1 MRSDVRCSRG
11 DAAFQDE
18 YFKTASYANDRLG
31 TAESVGAFTREDVLS
46 FYRKMVNPTHSVLAV
61 FGDVDPAKAKARI
74 EEKFAGWSGAP
85 VVKTLPEET
94 RQVKENRLVEIK
106 NEKNSAA
113 LFIGTNGLE
122 VNNSERPVLDV
133 ISSILSGGGSPAGRI
148 FDALRGGET
157 NLVYAVHAFPFYGKN
172 AGFFGVLTQTT
183 MGNLDKVQQ
192 IIMANLKGLADEP
205 VPANELER
213 SKEAMLVG
221 QKLGRETLDAQ
232 ASSAALN
239 EVLGLGWDYDKRYP
253 EMVRAVSAGQVRG
266 LARKLFAKTLT
277 ARTLPERPVEILA
290 SPPPL
295 KSECRCDGGLPS
307 NQFHRQF
314 RRKPE
319 SGFSTLLGSRL
330 PPGRRNWSIVS
341 SLNAGGLESPPAC
354 ISSLDAN
361 LRSCEC
367 QSNSPS

>member
-1 MRSDVRCSRG
+1 
-11 DAAFQDE
+11 
-18 YFKTASYANDRLG
+18 
-31 TAESVGAFTREDVLS
+31 
-46 FYRKMVNPTHSVLAV
+46 MVNPTHSVLAV

-232 ASSAALN
+232 ASSEWRIRMWKN
-239 EVLGLGWDYDKRYP
+239 VLPEIPQNLFVGKGYLFSSTDDWMYQFKGGEEGARGSELVGDYHNGPLSVILPFGLPGVLTFCWF
-253 EMVRAVSAGQVRG
+253 
-266 LARKLFAKTLT
+266 LFACGRALYRNYKFSIPEYRIINTFLFAYFV
-277 ARTLPERPVEILA
+277 ARVIFFFAVFGSLYSDLA
-290 SPPPL
+290 MFT
-295 KSECRCDGGLPS
+295 GIVGLS
-307 NQFHRQF
+307 
-314 RRKPE
+314 
-319 SGFSTLLGSRL
+319 
-330 PPGRRNWSIVS
+330 V
-341 SLNAGGLESPPAC
+341 SLNGGVSQPEAEPAPQFVFGERNVP
-354 ISSLDAN
+354 A
-361 LRSCEC
+361 EAEP
-367 QSNSPS
+367 QPVA